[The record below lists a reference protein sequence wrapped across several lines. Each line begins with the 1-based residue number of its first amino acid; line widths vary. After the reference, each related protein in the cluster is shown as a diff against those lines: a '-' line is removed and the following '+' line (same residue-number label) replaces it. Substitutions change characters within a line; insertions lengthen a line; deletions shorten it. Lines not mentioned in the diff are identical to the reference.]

1 MTVNCVELTPSI
13 IEAESFGCEK
23 GASTGAPSTR
33 EGKSDAAF
41 DGTLSLDEIGELT
54 VNLRA
59 KLLKIVDSKKLK
71 RLGH

>member
-1 MTVNCVELTPSI
+1 MTVNCAELTPSI

-23 GASTGAPSTR
+23 GTSTGAPSTR
-33 EGKSDAAF
+33 GGKSEAAF
-41 DGTLSLDEIGELT
+41 GGTRSRDEIGELT
-54 VNLRA
+54 VNLQA